1 MKSFTSVVLQGIR
14 IHSKDHPDDPVRC
27 FRGKGIIPA
36 TAEVLR
42 LHLVQVD
49 LRKYWDDMV
58 PTATMAVTVGLTVDM
73 TTPLVPFIF
82 CGIPRPVDEASD
94 LFTSSALVLILALCV
109 LLSFSFVLGAVLGW
123 HVQDG
128 ADTHGTHLQLQV

>member
-1 MKSFTSVVLQGIR
+1 MLTLHRALFVGLRRGGGLGLLEGAGRTLLFGGVGVNPVRSPFNGQAYRYLSLSLFQGIT

-58 PTATMAVTVGLTVDM
+58 QRSPHFCRSICASAISFPFFF
-73 TTPLVPFIF
+73 PLFLAIF
-82 CGIPRPVDEASD
+82 VN
-94 LFTSSALVLILALCV
+94 
-109 LLSFSFVLGAVLGW
+109 
-123 HVQDG
+123 
-128 ADTHGTHLQLQV
+128 